1 MNCSCGG
8 STSTR
13 PFPPLEKVGRRL
25 LDSFSELW
33 AKTRPAFKQDRTHR
47 RAFELCVTTLVA
59 LGRHTITGLL
69 TACGQQFVDWTATYR
84 LFSEERFNIGGL
96 FAVARRAVVGQ
107 LTEDQP
113 LVAAMDDTL
122 LRKRGRK
129 IAGTSWHRDPLG
141 PKFCNNF
148 IWAQR
153 FLQISVML
161 PEGPGPSRARAIP
174 IDMLHCPSPRKPR
187 KKAPEEEWALYRQQ
201 CKESRIS
208 LLGNQ
213 RVAHLRTC
221 LDEDGQAQRTLLLSV
236 DGSYTNSTMLRPLPE
251 RTTLIGRIRKDAK
264 LYALPEPTNGRG
276 RRRFYGAAL
285 PTPEQY
291 RQDPSI
297 PWQQTKA
304 FLSGQLIDIE
314 YKAIGPLRWRASGR
328 RDLLLVIIRP
338 LAYRLAKKRHLLY
351 RDPIYLICTDP
362 GLSLPQL
369 IQAYLWRW
377 EAEVGFRDQKT
388 LLGSGEAQVR
398 SAEAVGRVPALTATA
413 YAFLH
418 LAIART
424 AQDQALTCHLPRP
437 RWNPRGPGQRISTQ
451 QAVNLFR
458 AELWGQALGLE
469 NKTDFVETL
478 KLRAKSAKTL
488 NHPASAVLYATR

>member
-1 MNCSCGG
+1 M
-8 STSTR
+8 T
-13 PFPPLEKVGRRL
+13 
-25 LDSFSELW
+25 
-33 AKTRPAFKQDRTHR
+33 A
-47 RAFELCVTTLVA
+47 LVA

-84 LFSEERFNIGGL
+84 LFSEARFDIGDM
-96 FAVARRAVVGQ
+96 FAVARRAVVEQ
-107 LTEDQP
+107 LTEEQP
-113 LVAAMDDTL
+113 FVAVMDDTL

-129 IAGTSWHRDPLG
+129 ITGASWHRDPLG
-141 PKFCNNF
+141 PKFCSNF

-153 FLQISVML
+153 FLQISAAL
-161 PEGPGPSRARAIP
+161 PEGLGPSRARAIP

-187 KKAPEEEWALYRQQ
+187 KKAPEEEWALHRKQ

-208 LLGNQ
+208 LLGNK

-221 LDEDGQAQRTLLLSV
+221 LDEDGQAQRTLIVSV
-236 DGSYTNSTMLRPLPE
+236 DATYTNSTMLRNLPD

-264 LYALPEPTNGRG
+264 LYALPESTKGRG
-276 RRRFYGAAL
+276 RRRVYGTAL
-285 PTPEQY
+285 PTPEQC

-304 FLSGQLIDIE
+304 FLSGQVIDIE
-314 YKAIGPLRWRASGR
+314 YKAIGLLRWRSSGQR
-328 RDLLLVIIRP
+328 NLLLVIIRP

-369 IQAYLWRW
+369 VQAYLWRW
-377 EAEVGFRDQKT
+377 EVEVGFRDQKT

-398 SAEAVGRVPALTATA
+398 SAEAVGRVPVLNATA

-418 LAIART
+418 LAIARM
-424 AQDQALTCHLPRP
+424 AKDQDLTCYLPRP
-437 RWNPRGPGQRISTQ
+437 RWNPRKPGQRISTQ
-451 QAVNLFR
+451 QAVNLIR

-469 NKTDFVETL
+469 NKTDFAETQ
-478 KLRAKSAKTL
+478 KMRGKSGKTL
-488 NHPASAVLYATR
+488 DHPASAILYATR